1 MRIPRHVG
9 IIPDGN
15 RRWAVREG
23 KKKEDGYRD
32 GINPGL
38 EAFRTLRELGVEEL
52 TFYGFTADNVKR
64 PAAQRTAFTDAC
76 VKAVEVLSGEDAE
89 LLVVGN
95 AESKVFPEEL
105 KAYVTRKRFGAGG
118 MKVNFLVNYSPE
130 WDLGYDRNRGSLGAF
145 LHSEQISRID
155 LLIRWGGRRRLSGFL
170 PLQTVYSDIYVIDAY
185 WPDFA
190 GEQIREALAWYD
202 RQDVTLGG

>member
-1 MRIPRHVG
+1 MRIPRHVA

-23 KKKEDGYRD
+23 KKKEEGYRD
-32 GINPGL
+32 GIDPGL
-38 EAFRTLRELGVEEL
+38 EAFRLLRELGVEEL
-52 TFYGFTADNVKR
+52 TYYGFTADNVKR
-64 PAAQRTAFTDAC
+64 PAGQRIAFTEAC

-95 AESKVFPEEL
+95 TESKVFPEEL
-105 KAYVTRKRFGAGG
+105 KAYVTRKKFGVGG

-170 PLQTVYSDIYVIDAY
+170 PLQTVYSDIYVLDAY
-185 WPDFA
+185 WPDFCR
-190 GEQIREALAWYD
+190 EHIQEALAWYD